1 MNDENFIIFTIA
13 RMNPPTSGHTL
24 LIKQMIMEALSRGLT
39 QINIILSATVDDK
52 KNPLD
57 CNEKRNLLLDSSETL
72 SMIDFLKQQMKREQ
86 PSNAREIDNIK
97 VKIICLDDEFDP
109 KYGNSKYPI
118 PTAINYML
126 GELYGYPRENLKAKL
141 LVGED
146 RESSYGFIIKSLE
159 DKPIPVQLEIQGLP
173 RPEGS
178 MSATEIRNNAV
189 NNEFPEFRDKMM
201 VTGLSEDNIEQIY
214 RKIRDR
220 IVPSKPKKGSTKK
233 GGKRKSNKTKNRKSN
248 KKISRK
254 SNKTKNKKYYK
265 KYYKKY

>member
-24 LIKQMIMEALSRGLT
+24 LIKQMIMEALSRGLS

-97 VKIICLDDEFDP
+97 VKIICLDDDFDP

-118 PTAINYML
+118 PKAINYML
-126 GELYGYPRENLKAKL
+126 GELYGYPRENLNAL
-141 LVGED
+141 LVIGED
-146 RESSYGFIIKSLE
+146 RLSQYDFIKKSLE
-159 DKPIPVQLEIQGLP
+159 EKTVPIHLEIQGLP

-189 NNEFPEFRDKMM
+189 NNEFPEFRDKMI

-220 IVPSKPKKGSTKK
+220 IVPPKPKKGSTKK
-233 GGKRKSNKTKNRKSN
+233 GGKRRSNKTKNIKSNKKSCKKYNKTKNRKYN
-248 KKISRK
+248 KRSRK
-254 SNKTKNKKYYK
+254 YY
-265 KYYKKY
+265 

>member
-39 QINIILSATVDDK
+39 QINIILSATIDDK

-72 SMIDFLKQQMKREQ
+72 SMIDFLKQQMKKEQ

-97 VKIICLDDEFDP
+97 VKIICLDDDFDP
-109 KYGNSKYPI
+109 KYGTSKYPI
-118 PTAINYML
+118 PRAINYML
-126 GELYGYPRENLKAKL
+126 GELYGYPRENLNAL
-141 LVGED
+141 LVIGED
-146 RESSYGFIIKSLE
+146 RLSQYEFIKKSLE
-159 DKPIPVQLEIQGLP
+159 EKPIPIHLEIQGLP

-189 NNEFPEFRDKMM
+189 NNEFPEFRDKML

-220 IVPSKPKKGSTKK
+220 IVPPKPKKGTIKK
-233 GGKRKSNKTKNRKSN
+233 GGKRR
-248 KKISRK
+248 
-254 SNKTKNKKYYK
+254 SNKTKNKKSNKKCSRKYK
-265 KYYKKY
+265 KKTNKKVKKY